1 MHIVMYL
8 FVVKKNH
15 EEQFIDAWKGL
26 TSLIYK
32 NHGSLGSRLHKKSS
46 FEYIAY
52 AQWPNKAKFEAASG
66 VDLPQE
72 ANKHRDLMR
81 MACDN
86 IEVIN
91 KFDVVEDLLVNKLHD

>member
-15 EEQFIDAWKGL
+15 EKQFVDSWKGL

-32 NHGSLGSRLHKKSS
+32 YHGSLGSRLHKKSS

-52 AQWPNKAKFEAASG
+52 AQWPNKDKFEAASG
-66 VDLPQE
+66 GELPQE

-81 MACDN
+81 LACDK

-91 KFDVVEDLLVNKLHD
+91 KFDVVEDLLANKLND